1 MNQRGI
7 TLIELLIYLALV
19 SGMLVSFIYYTI
31 SVTASAVNTNQTSE
45 LIESGRLAFNLM
57 MTKTRSAN
65 SVVEPL
71 PSQSS
76 NKLKLSFGG
85 LSTLTFEVVNNTLVA
100 KDENNNSWPL
110 TPLGV
115 SVTELNFTRVDNGS
129 VPANININFGLDD
142 YHFRS
147 SVNQKISP

>member
-31 SVTASAVNTNQTSE
+31 GVTASAVNTNQTSE

-57 MTKTRSAN
+57 LAKTRSAS

-85 LSTLTFEVVNNTLVA
+85 LSTLTFEVVNNMLIA
-100 KDENNNSWPL
+100 KDENNNSWSL

-115 SVTELNFTRVDNGS
+115 SVTELNFTRVDNGL
-129 VPANININFGLDD
+129 VPANININFGLGN
-142 YHFRS
+142 YHWQS